1 MNHGPGMCECHASS
15 KDIDPT
21 GNDLLSSI
29 NLDAV
34 NCLNERVPRSGRLV
48 FKTQE
53 NKLESDLILQS
64 NEGDPELLLYVPFI
78 CPVKVLS
85 ICIIGCGSG
94 TTPSEVRI
102 FKNHDS
108 LDFSN
113 VETMIPVQT
122 FDLYENPY
130 GDIEYPTRVSK
141 FTNTNSLYL
150 HFPRCTGGDCIQLSY
165 IGIKG
170 ESSNY
175 KRTAI
180 IAVYESK
187 PMSKDHKTWEEASG
201 QNEVR

>member
-1 MNHGPGMCECHASS
+1 MSHGPGLCECHTSS
-15 KDIDPT
+15 TDIDPT
-21 GNDLLSSI
+21 GTDLLSSI
-29 NLDAV
+29 HLDAV
-34 NCLNERVPRSGRLV
+34 LCLNERTPKTGRLV

-53 NKLESDLILQS
+53 NKLESDLAVQS
-64 NEGDPELLLYVPFI
+64 NVGDPELLMYVPFI

-85 ICIIGCGSG
+85 ICIIGGGNGS
-94 TTPSEVRI
+94 TPAEVRI
-102 FKNHDS
+102 FKNHDN

-122 FDLYENPY
+122 FDILENPY
-130 GDIEYPTRVSK
+130 GEIEYPTRVSK

-150 HFPRCTGGDCIQLSY
+150 HFPRSSGSDYSEITY

-175 KRTAI
+175 RRAAI

-187 PMSKDHKTWEEASG
+187 PMSKDHKTWEESSS
-201 QNEVR
+201 QHEVR

>member
-1 MNHGPGMCECHASS
+1 MNHGPGLCECHTSS
-15 KDIDPT
+15 QDIDPT
-21 GNDLLSSI
+21 GTDLLGSI
-29 NLDAV
+29 YLDAIV
-34 NCLNERVPRSGRLV
+34 CLNERTPKSGKLV

-53 NKLESDLILQS
+53 NKLERDLVIQS
-64 NEGDPELLLYVPFI
+64 NERDPELLVYVPFI

-85 ICIIGCGSG
+85 IIVIGGGNG

-102 FKNHDS
+102 FKNQDS

-113 VETMIPVQT
+113 VQNMTPVQS
-122 FDLYENPY
+122 FELLENPY

-141 FTNTNSLYL
+141 FSSTNSLYL
-150 HFPRCTGGDCIQLSY
+150 HFPRSTGADYLEISY

-175 KRTAI
+175 RRTAV

-187 PMSKDHKTWEEASG
+187 PMSKDHKAWDEASG
-201 QNEVR
+201 QHEVR